1 MAGKDIIMVS
11 QRELKR
17 LHVIQKVL
25 DEELSQVEAA
35 EILLLSNRQIRRI
48 IRKIRQEGDKG
59 IRHGSR
65 GKASNRRLP
74 KKAKDKVIRLYREK
88 YKGFGPTLATEKL
101 LELDD
106 IKISDETLR
115 NWLIESG
122 DWEKVRKSRN
132 HRQWRERRHYI
143 GEMVQ
148 MDGSRHDWFEGR
160 GDECVLMGYI
170 DDATGEAYGRFYEY
184 EGTIPAM
191 DGFKGYIENYGIP
204 ASIYLDRH
212 TTYKSTG
219 KPTIKE
225 ELANKMPKSQFE
237 RAVEEL
243 GVRVIHAYSP
253 QAKGR
258 IERLFNTFQDRV
270 IKEMRLRGIAS
281 IEEGNKFLEEY
292 LPIYNKRFAVK
303 PLHEAN
309 LHREIPAG
317 LDLDRI
323 LCIKTE
329 RVLRNDFTIA
339 HDGKLYQIIEH
350 VHAKKVMVM
359 EMVDGSMVI
368 TYNNRSLKFKEIL
381 SRPVREEAVEPKVFK
396 TKTKKVYIP
405 PKDHP
410 WKKYPV
416 VNRYRHEETTES
428 LLTKT

>member
-1 MAGKDIIMVS
+1 MTGKDIIMIS

-17 LHVIQKVL
+17 LHIIHKVL
-25 DEELSQVEAA
+25 DEELSQVEAS

-48 IRKIRQEGDKG
+48 VSKIRQEGDKG
-59 IRHGSR
+59 IRHGLR
-65 GKASNRRLP
+65 GKASGRRLS
-74 KKAKDKVIRLYREK
+74 KKVKDKVIRLYKEK

-106 IKISDETLR
+106 IKISKETLR

-122 DWEKVRKSRN
+122 DWERVRKVRE
-132 HRQWRERRHYI
+132 HRQWRERKHYF

-160 GDECVLMGYI
+160 ASECVLMGYI

-191 DGFKGYIENYGIP
+191 NSFKRYTEKYGIP
-204 ASIYLDRH
+204 SSVYVDRH
-212 TTYKSTG
+212 STYKLTG
-219 KPTIKE
+219 KPTIE
-225 ELANKMPKSQFE
+225 DELANKMPKSQFE
-237 RAVEEL
+237 RALEEL

-270 IKEMRLRGIAS
+270 VKEMRLKGIAS
-281 IEEGNKFLEEY
+281 IEEGNKFLEGY
-292 LPIYNKRFAVK
+292 LPIYNKRFTVK
-303 PLHEAN
+303 ALQEAN

-317 LDLDRI
+317 LNLDKV

-339 HDGKLYQIIEH
+339 HDGKLYQVAEH
-350 VHAKKVMVM
+350 VHAKKVMV
-359 EMVDGSMVI
+359 EERVDGSLHI
-368 TYNNRSLKFKEIL
+368 TYDNRILKYKEIT
-381 SRPVREEAVEPKVFK
+381 SRPVREKAVETKVFK
-396 TKTKKVYIP
+396 AKKKKVYTP

-410 WKKYPV
+410 WRRYPV
-416 VNRYRHEETTES
+416 INRYHHEEMDI
-428 LLTKT
+428 KNV